1 MLELFRQMTKIEIVN
16 EIANNRMI
24 EQIISNISKGNF
36 EDTDDL
42 AQDLYLELLEK
53 DDEKVV
59 AIYNKKQMNFFLTR
73 IVMNNLYSQ
82 NSRYYY
88 NYARWRKNRSEFTYN
103 DDIDVNDD
111 EDDYTAEG

>member
-1 MLELFRQMTKIEIVN
+1 MTKTEIVN
-16 EIANNRMI
+16 EIANKRMI

-36 EDTDDL
+36 EDTEDL

-53 DDEKVV
+53 PEEKVV
-59 AIYNKKQMNFFLTR
+59 TLYNKKQMNFFLTR

-88 NYARWRKNRSEFTYN
+88 NYARWRQKRSEFTYN

-111 EDDYTAEG
+111 DENDYTEG